1 MASIS
6 EAFPPDDPVA
16 RFVVSMAMA
25 ANDIEHALR
34 AAGAANQAD
43 EPEFG
48 YWVRLSIGHLFE
60 AQLALNHWRSYDEV
74 KKLLNKLPEKAKA
87 DLKTVA
93 GLAQKVGAELLEHNR
108 HLTFH
113 YPYPDRG
120 KEPDYDQQLAEVMRE
135 LGEADVD
142 LFVRYEKDGANIR
155 WRFADKVALQLA
167 MRKYDLAD
175 QEKQNWEATETRDA
189 SCAFVRFFK
198 ALLGTY
204 AEERGLELGDPEFL
218 EDEA

>member
-1 MASIS
+1 LLG
-6 EAFPPDDPVA
+6 DV
-16 RFVVSMAMA
+16 A

-34 AAGAANQAD
+34 AAGAANEAD

-48 YWVRLSIGHLFE
+48 YWVRLSIEHLFE

-74 KKLLNKLPEKAKA
+74 KRLLNKLPEKAKA

-93 GLAQKVGAELLEHNR
+93 GLAQDVGAELLEHNR

-135 LGEADVD
+135 IGDQEVD
-142 LFVRYEKDGANIR
+142 LFVRYEKDGAHIR
-155 WRFADKVALQLA
+155 WRFADNVALQLA
-167 MRKYDLAD
+167 MRKYDFAD
-175 QEKQNWEATETRDA
+175 QEKQKWEATETRDA

-198 ALLGTY
+198 ALLVTY
-204 AEERGLELGDPEFL
+204 AEERGLELGDPEFT
-218 EDEA
+218 EDED